1 MAPESSSISAVVW
14 TILNLIA
21 FGASAFLAI
30 DLVVASDNVME
41 RRGAVAFYLVWDFGT
56 TVLWVAEVSFRAL
69 AWRKAGREND
79 SVNDVNLSS
88 IALIVEWSLAIFFT
102 GASIRTLI
110 KWRLKKGDINAEM
123 IEVVLNTAAYA
134 YISIATFRDNYESRT
149 DGQYTPV
156 PEAARSS
163 IV

>member
-88 IALIVEWSLAIFFT
+88 IALIVELVTCDFLYRSFD
-102 GASIRTLI
+102 SY
-110 KWRLKKGDINAEM
+110 
-123 IEVVLNTAAYA
+123 LNK
-134 YISIATFRDNYESRT
+134 
-149 DGQYTPV
+149 V
-156 PEAARSS
+156 EAKEGRY
-163 IV
+163 